1 MSRGYQTDP
10 SARRAQLLDAVE
22 AVRPVL
28 AAHMEESEALCTLP
42 QPSVDALTTH
52 GLLAMKCP
60 AVLGGAEADPLTQM
74 EVIEGVA
81 YTDPAAGWCVC
92 IGNGAI
98 SLIGAFLPEAGA
110 ARVFSGARPPRMAAA
125 VMPGSAARVD
135 GGYRVSGRW
144 SWASGVRHAEWVGG
158 VALVETTAGAAP
170 EPVMMTFPR
179 QAVTVH
185 DNWDPVGLRGSGSC
199 DFSVADV
206 FVPDELSFSLAA
218 WEPQRGGP
226 LYRLGLPGLLINEL
240 AAFALGVGRRAQDVI
255 VELAASRR
263 RGYGPKAA
271 LAEREVFQ
279 RAVAENDLRLRA
291 ARGLVFEV
299 FERTWQTVQGGSPP
313 STADQHEMS
322 AVTTYAV
329 DAALAATDAAFRY
342 AGGAAVS
349 RASVLQRCLR
359 DMHTAAVHLLVS
371 DVSYERYGKC
381 LLGQPLPPAFG

>member
-1 MSRGYQTDP
+1 MLTEY
-10 SARRAQLLDAVE
+10 SADRRATRRRLLDAVD
-22 AVRPVL
+22 AVLPVL
-28 AAHMEESEALCTLP
+28 AAHMDDSESLCTLP
-42 QPSVDALTTH
+42 QPSVDALTVH

-60 AVLGGAEADPLTQM
+60 AVLGGAEADPVTQM
-74 EVIEGVA
+74 EVIERVA

-98 SLIGAFLPEAGA
+98 SLIGAFLSEAGA
-110 ARVFSGARPPRMAAA
+110 ARVFAGPRPPRMAAA
-125 VMPGSAARVD
+125 VMPARAEAAD
-135 GGYRVSGRW
+135 GGYRVTGRW

-158 VALVETTAGAAP
+158 VALVEAREGAVP
-170 EPVMMTFPR
+170 EPVMMVFPR
-179 QAVTVH
+179 ETVTVH

-199 DFSVADV
+199 DFSVENV
-206 FVPDELSFSLAA
+206 FVPRELAFSLAA
-218 WEPQRGGP
+218 WAQCRGGP
-226 LYRLGLPGLLINEL
+226 LYQLGLPGLLINEL
-240 AAFALGVGRRAQDVI
+240 AAFALGVGRRAQDSI

-322 AVTTYAV
+322 AVTTFAV